1 MKSVVNAVNTIII
14 KNSKFICLLYKVDTN
29 LEINNYLEKV
39 KNIYPNAT
47 HYCYAY
53 ILDNDK
59 KESDDGEP
67 SGTAGIPMLQV
78 LEKNNLNHVLCI
90 VVRYFG
96 KIKLGAGG
104 LVRAY
109 TKSVVEC
116 LKNNIIELRKGFEVN
131 ITFSYNDLK
140 QVDYL
145 LKEYEVRNKIF
156 DNDITYNLFLD
167 DELLNSLK
175 QINDIRI
182 NIIRDITILFFKFT
196 YELSSLKI
204 ILQRVI

>member
-116 LKNNIIELRKGFEVN
+116 IKDKIIFLKKGYEVKISFDYEYSKKIDYILKDINILKKEFDKKISYTLYIDLELYELLKNTNYIEL
-131 ITFSYNDLK
+131 IIY
-140 QVDYL
+140 
-145 LKEYEVRNKIF
+145 KEIYF
-156 DNDITYNLFLD
+156 
-167 DELLNSLK
+167 
-175 QINDIRI
+175 
-182 NIIRDITILFFKFT
+182 
-196 YELSSLKI
+196 
-204 ILQRVI
+204 